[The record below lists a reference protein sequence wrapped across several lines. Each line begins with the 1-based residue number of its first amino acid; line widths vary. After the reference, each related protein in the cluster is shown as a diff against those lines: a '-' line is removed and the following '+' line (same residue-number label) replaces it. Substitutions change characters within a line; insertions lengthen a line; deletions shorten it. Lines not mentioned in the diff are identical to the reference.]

1 MSLEQRLIAL
11 AQRIRAEFNAYA
23 SGTKSVEN
31 ANRVGNKPL
40 ATIESEYT
48 TAISDAVAS
57 LRDGVPTAGDTLAK
71 LYAEIQAIT
80 GGGYATLT
88 DVNTAIQNVI
98 GAAPAA
104 LDTLQELAAAL
115 NNDANAVAAL
125 TTAIADKA
133 NSADVYTK
141 TEANTLFK
149 TISSYN
155 TEIGNPDHDLVAE
168 FETGLL

>member
-23 SGTKSVEN
+23 TGTKSVEN
-31 ANRVGNKPL
+31 ANRVGGKAL
-40 ATIESEYT
+40 TTIESEYT
-48 TAISDAVAS
+48 TAVSNAVTL

-88 DVNTAIQNVI
+88 DVNNAIQNVI

-104 LDTLQELAAAL
+104 LDTLVELAAAL
-115 NNDANAVAAL
+115 NNDANAVATL
-125 TTAIADKA
+125 TTAIAAKA
-133 NSADVYTK
+133 NSADVYTIAQADL
-141 TEANTLFK
+141 TFK
-149 TISSYN
+149 TQTAFTN
-155 TEIGNPDHDLVAE
+155 EIGNPDHDLVAE